1 MSLLIH
7 LYYSD
12 TNSKNWKNTA
22 NIEYNIE
29 NIREMEVKW
38 RKK

>member
-22 NIEYNIE
+22 NIEYNTE
-29 NIREMEVKW
+29 NIGEMEVKW
-38 RKK
+38 RK

>member
-22 NIEYNIE
+22 NIEYNTE
-29 NIREMEVKW
+29 KNIGEMEVKW
-38 RKK
+38 RK